1 MTPPLKERH
10 CTSLRKTGAELDQA
24 SGEGKTYKNTRP
36 ILNKYREKAQKK
48 DFYSSLTIQT
58 VNIHMK
64 MRPDNPLLN
73 NEKFK
78 ETRQHTIASM
88 GY

>member
-24 SGEGKTYKNTRP
+24 SGEGKYINTRP

-64 MRPDNPLLN
+64 MKPDNPLLN